1 MGIPFALK
9 PICELRQ
16 QIYFG
21 GGSPWPLLSSEH
33 PLQHIVCIRTKIFL
47 ESSGRRILPLET
59 SGCRPPPPSSAHP
72 LMAQIEKIFS
82 ELKVQIKEKWKP
94 GLKPASKKLLGALND
109 IVMFI
114 QNSFDV
120 YYI

>member
-1 MGIPFALK
+1 MYSHENLLGIQRA
-9 PICELRQ
+9 
-16 QIYFG
+16 
-21 GGSPWPLLSSEH
+21 SN
-33 PLQHIVCIRTKIFL
+33 
-47 ESSGRRILPLET
+47 
-59 SGCRPPPPSSAHP
+59 PSTGDQRMSIPAHP